1 MVILG
6 IDPGLANTGW
16 GIVEERRGEVR
27 CRAYGCIET
36 SSGSDLAARLRRIAD
51 ELTAVVDR
59 YRPQEAAVEG
69 IYFGANVRSAIPT
82 AHARGAALVACSLC
96 GVEVGEYT
104 PMQIKQ
110 AGHLYGSH
118 VAPSRSRPK
127 ARPCRGRAGVR
138 GVPCAPAS
146 DAGIERWCLHARE
159 GKPLRMIS
167 ILNGTLI
174 EATAGSAVIDVNG
187 IGFELGISATTASS
201 LAQVGSP
208 TRLYTRMV
216 VREDSCTLFGF
227 ATKDERTMFDKL
239 VSVSGV
245 GAKLAL
251 AILSSFTVPELYT
264 LVMMED
270 DKGMATVPGVGKKTA
285 QRLILELKGVFE
297 KDRSLAGSAAPT
309 VPLPFAPA
317 AAAAPSAIEDAT
329 AALLSMGFTA
339 AEVTLALDGY
349 DGKDM
354 RVEELLA
361 LALRRLGMES

>member
-1 MVILG
+1 
-6 IDPGLANTGW
+6 
-16 GIVEERRGEVR
+16 
-27 CRAYGCIET
+27 
-36 SSGSDLAARLRRIAD
+36 
-51 ELTAVVDR
+51 
-59 YRPQEAAVEG
+59 
-69 IYFGANVRSAIPT
+69 
-82 AHARGAALVACSLC
+82 
-96 GVEVGEYT
+96 
-104 PMQIKQ
+104 
-110 AGHLYGSH
+110 
-118 VAPSRSRPK
+118 
-127 ARPCRGRAGVR
+127 
-138 GVPCAPAS
+138 
-146 DAGIERWCLHARE
+146 
-159 GKPLRMIS
+159 MIS

-285 QRLILELKGVFE
+285 QPPPRP
-297 KDRSLAGSAAPT
+297 RP
-309 VPLPFAPA
+309 
-317 AAAAPSAIEDAT
+317 
-329 AALLSMGFTA
+329 
-339 AEVTLALDGY
+339 
-349 DGKDM
+349 
-354 RVEELLA
+354 
-361 LALRRLGMES
+361 LRRLRTPRRPCSPWASPPRRSRWHSMGMMARICASRSSWLWRSGGWEWNRDVGSRRVD

>member
-1 MVILG
+1 
-6 IDPGLANTGW
+6 
-16 GIVEERRGEVR
+16 
-27 CRAYGCIET
+27 
-36 SSGSDLAARLRRIAD
+36 
-51 ELTAVVDR
+51 
-59 YRPQEAAVEG
+59 
-69 IYFGANVRSAIPT
+69 
-82 AHARGAALVACSLC
+82 
-96 GVEVGEYT
+96 
-104 PMQIKQ
+104 
-110 AGHLYGSH
+110 
-118 VAPSRSRPK
+118 
-127 ARPCRGRAGVR
+127 
-138 GVPCAPAS
+138 
-146 DAGIERWCLHARE
+146 
-159 GKPLRMIS
+159 MIS

-174 EATAGSAVIDVNG
+174 EATAGTAVIDVNG

-309 VPLPFAPA
+309 APLPFAP
-317 AAAAPSAIEDAT
+317 AAAPSAIEDAT

>member
-1 MVILG
+1 MV
-6 IDPGLANTGW
+6 
-16 GIVEERRGEVR
+16 
-27 CRAYGCIET
+27 
-36 SSGSDLAARLRRIAD
+36 
-51 ELTAVVDR
+51 
-59 YRPQEAAVEG
+59 
-69 IYFGANVRSAIPT
+69 
-82 AHARGAALVACSLC
+82 
-96 GVEVGEYT
+96 
-104 PMQIKQ
+104 
-110 AGHLYGSH
+110 
-118 VAPSRSRPK
+118 
-127 ARPCRGRAGVR
+127 
-138 GVPCAPAS
+138 
-146 DAGIERWCLHARE
+146 
-159 GKPLRMIS
+159 S

-317 AAAAPSAIEDAT
+317 AAPSAIEDAT

>member
-1 MVILG
+1 
-6 IDPGLANTGW
+6 
-16 GIVEERRGEVR
+16 
-27 CRAYGCIET
+27 
-36 SSGSDLAARLRRIAD
+36 
-51 ELTAVVDR
+51 
-59 YRPQEAAVEG
+59 
-69 IYFGANVRSAIPT
+69 
-82 AHARGAALVACSLC
+82 
-96 GVEVGEYT
+96 
-104 PMQIKQ
+104 
-110 AGHLYGSH
+110 
-118 VAPSRSRPK
+118 
-127 ARPCRGRAGVR
+127 
-138 GVPCAPAS
+138 
-146 DAGIERWCLHARE
+146 
-159 GKPLRMIS
+159 MIS

-174 EATAGSAVIDVNG
+174 EATAGTAVIDVNG
-187 IGFELGISATTASS
+187 IGFELGISGTTASS

-297 KDRSLAGSAAPT
+297 KDRSLAGSAVPT
-309 VPLPFAPA
+309 APLPFAP
-317 AAAAPSAIEDAT
+317 AAAPSAIEDAT

>member
-1 MVILG
+1 
-6 IDPGLANTGW
+6 
-16 GIVEERRGEVR
+16 
-27 CRAYGCIET
+27 
-36 SSGSDLAARLRRIAD
+36 
-51 ELTAVVDR
+51 
-59 YRPQEAAVEG
+59 
-69 IYFGANVRSAIPT
+69 
-82 AHARGAALVACSLC
+82 
-96 GVEVGEYT
+96 
-104 PMQIKQ
+104 
-110 AGHLYGSH
+110 
-118 VAPSRSRPK
+118 
-127 ARPCRGRAGVR
+127 
-138 GVPCAPAS
+138 
-146 DAGIERWCLHARE
+146 
-159 GKPLRMIS
+159 MIS

-174 EATAGSAVIDVNG
+174 EATAGTAVIDVNG
-187 IGFELGISATTASS
+187 IGFELGISGTTASS

-309 VPLPFAPA
+309 APLPFAP
-317 AAAAPSAIEDAT
+317 AAAPSAIEDAT

-361 LALRRLGMES
+361 SALRRLGMES

>member
-1 MVILG
+1 
-6 IDPGLANTGW
+6 
-16 GIVEERRGEVR
+16 
-27 CRAYGCIET
+27 
-36 SSGSDLAARLRRIAD
+36 
-51 ELTAVVDR
+51 
-59 YRPQEAAVEG
+59 
-69 IYFGANVRSAIPT
+69 
-82 AHARGAALVACSLC
+82 
-96 GVEVGEYT
+96 
-104 PMQIKQ
+104 
-110 AGHLYGSH
+110 
-118 VAPSRSRPK
+118 
-127 ARPCRGRAGVR
+127 
-138 GVPCAPAS
+138 
-146 DAGIERWCLHARE
+146 
-159 GKPLRMIS
+159 MIS

-201 LAQVGSP
+201 LTQVGSP

-309 VPLPFAPA
+309 APLPLAPA
-317 AAAAPSAIEDAT
+317 APAAPAAPSAIEDAT

-361 LALRRLGMES
+361 SALRRLGMES

>member
-1 MVILG
+1 
-6 IDPGLANTGW
+6 
-16 GIVEERRGEVR
+16 
-27 CRAYGCIET
+27 
-36 SSGSDLAARLRRIAD
+36 
-51 ELTAVVDR
+51 
-59 YRPQEAAVEG
+59 
-69 IYFGANVRSAIPT
+69 
-82 AHARGAALVACSLC
+82 
-96 GVEVGEYT
+96 
-104 PMQIKQ
+104 
-110 AGHLYGSH
+110 
-118 VAPSRSRPK
+118 
-127 ARPCRGRAGVR
+127 
-138 GVPCAPAS
+138 
-146 DAGIERWCLHARE
+146 
-159 GKPLRMIS
+159 MIS

-297 KDRSLAGSAAPT
+297 KDRSLAGSAVPT
-309 VPLPFAPA
+309 APLPFAP
-317 AAAAPSAIEDAT
+317 AAAPSAIEDAT

>member
-1 MVILG
+1 
-6 IDPGLANTGW
+6 
-16 GIVEERRGEVR
+16 
-27 CRAYGCIET
+27 
-36 SSGSDLAARLRRIAD
+36 
-51 ELTAVVDR
+51 
-59 YRPQEAAVEG
+59 
-69 IYFGANVRSAIPT
+69 
-82 AHARGAALVACSLC
+82 
-96 GVEVGEYT
+96 
-104 PMQIKQ
+104 
-110 AGHLYGSH
+110 
-118 VAPSRSRPK
+118 
-127 ARPCRGRAGVR
+127 
-138 GVPCAPAS
+138 
-146 DAGIERWCLHARE
+146 
-159 GKPLRMIS
+159 MIS

-174 EATAGSAVIDVNG
+174 EATAGTAVIDVNG
-187 IGFELGISATTASS
+187 IGFELGISGTTASS

-208 TRLYTRMV
+208 TRLYTHMV

-309 VPLPFAPA
+309 APLPFAP
-317 AAAAPSAIEDAT
+317 AAAPSAIEDAT

>member
-1 MVILG
+1 
-6 IDPGLANTGW
+6 
-16 GIVEERRGEVR
+16 
-27 CRAYGCIET
+27 
-36 SSGSDLAARLRRIAD
+36 
-51 ELTAVVDR
+51 
-59 YRPQEAAVEG
+59 
-69 IYFGANVRSAIPT
+69 
-82 AHARGAALVACSLC
+82 
-96 GVEVGEYT
+96 
-104 PMQIKQ
+104 
-110 AGHLYGSH
+110 
-118 VAPSRSRPK
+118 
-127 ARPCRGRAGVR
+127 
-138 GVPCAPAS
+138 
-146 DAGIERWCLHARE
+146 
-159 GKPLRMIS
+159 MIS

-174 EATAGSAVIDVNG
+174 EATAGTAVIDVNG
-187 IGFELGISATTASS
+187 IGFELGISGTTASS

-309 VPLPFAPA
+309 APLPFAP
-317 AAAAPSAIEDAT
+317 AAAPSAIEDAT

>member
-1 MVILG
+1 
-6 IDPGLANTGW
+6 
-16 GIVEERRGEVR
+16 
-27 CRAYGCIET
+27 
-36 SSGSDLAARLRRIAD
+36 
-51 ELTAVVDR
+51 
-59 YRPQEAAVEG
+59 
-69 IYFGANVRSAIPT
+69 
-82 AHARGAALVACSLC
+82 
-96 GVEVGEYT
+96 
-104 PMQIKQ
+104 
-110 AGHLYGSH
+110 
-118 VAPSRSRPK
+118 
-127 ARPCRGRAGVR
+127 
-138 GVPCAPAS
+138 
-146 DAGIERWCLHARE
+146 
-159 GKPLRMIS
+159 MIS

-174 EATAGSAVIDVNG
+174 EATAGTAVIDVNG
-187 IGFELGISATTASS
+187 IGFELGISGTTASS

-239 VSVSGV
+239 VLVSGV

-309 VPLPFAPA
+309 APLPFAP
-317 AAAAPSAIEDAT
+317 AAAPSAIEDAT